1 MSPIDVTQAG
11 EDFVTGAKAKVEK
24 LIRKYTARTDILDL
38 ATKKEAEDSF
48 KARVVSDL
56 AIAKRR
62 AHLKDL
68 SITDLHEAMRA
79 KAPTTYPVGIEGG
92 KSRYV
97 RRVDPFMKEI
107 DLIRPKLPAK
117 TADAR
122 TNVTNRVVPLAV
134 GLQNKAKAIYGVR

>member
-1 MSPIDVTQAG
+1 MPIDVSMAA
-11 EDFVTGAKAKVEK
+11 EDYVVGAKAKVDK
-24 LIRKYTARTDILDL
+24 LIRKYTARADILDR
-38 ATKKEAEDSF
+38 AVSPDAESAF

-68 SITDLHEAMRA
+68 TISDLHEAMRRA
-79 KAPTTYPVGIEGG
+79 APTTYPAGVEGA
-92 KSRYV
+92 KDRYR
-97 RRVDPFMKEI
+97 RRVEPFLKELDAI
-107 DLIRPKLPAK
+107 VPKLPAR

-122 TNVTNRVVPLAV
+122 TNVTNRVVPIAV